1 MTFVV
6 PCPRG
11 KMLRRNS
18 GKVRSGEVEFTVGG
32 MYLIVTGE
40 HMQVGISTEENQP

>member
-11 KMLRRNS
+11 KMLIRNN